1 MEKTEQSTCP
11 ASKGRGS
18 PTAPMLINQIS
29 RMFDERMRAVMPAG
43 HPLTQNSCR
52 FIMGNLIHHDG
63 MSQQELVNSTNMKA
77 PTISVALR
85 TLEEEGL
92 VRREPDP
99 NDMRSVRVY
108 LTEKGRVVDEEFR
121 GRLREMD
128 RLLMQGI
135 SAQEEETLIRLLLA
149 VRENVRPENPK
160 KEKTENI

>member
-85 TLEEEGL
+85 NLEEEGM

-99 NDMRSVRVY
+99 SDLRSVRVY
-108 LTEKGRVVDEEFR
+108 LTEKGRVVDEAFR
-121 GRLREMD
+121 EKLRQTD
-128 RLLMQGI
+128 RLLMQGF
-135 SAQEEETLIRLLLA
+135 SAEEEETLIRLLLA
-149 VRENVRPENPK
+149 VRENIRPENLK
-160 KEKTENI
+160 KEKKETV